1 MSTLTNDAVVTVM
14 EHAIVTAHIHSL
26 PMLFVRPSTSVAA
39 RLTIRATKQSGKA
52 MMTAPT
58 ELTPLPRM
66 WKWAVVSGLLTTI
79 LGILVLIWP
88 GPSLVVAAAFFG
100 AYLLVSGI
108 AQVIGAFGVPV
119 ASGGGRVLM
128 FISGAASLILAV
140 LCFRSLADSILL
152 LAIWI
157 SVGFI
162 FRGVAAIVTAVGDSA
177 LPSRGWMIFA
187 GVVTLLAG
195 FIILAYPF
203 PSVQVLILVTG
214 FWLIVIGVS
223 EVVAGVRVRGAANH
237 LDRLSPAPSTGVVPA
252 RG

>member
-1 MSTLTNDAVVTVM
+1 MTTLSD
-14 EHAIVTAHIHSL
+14 
-26 PMLFVRPSTSVAA
+26 
-39 RLTIRATKQSGKA
+39 
-52 MMTAPT
+52 
-58 ELTPLPRM
+58 LTPLPRV
-66 WKWAVVSGLLTTI
+66 WKWAVLSGILTTV
-79 LGILVLIWP
+79 LGILVLVWP
-88 GPSLVVAAAFFG
+88 GPSLVVAGAFFG

-140 LCFRSLADSILL
+140 LCLRSLADSILL

-162 FRGVAAIVTAVGDSA
+162 FRGVAAVATAVSDST

-223 EVVAGVRVRGAANH
+223 EVVAGLRLRGAAKH
-237 LDRLSPAPSTGVVPA
+237 LDGLSPAASSGAPA
-252 RG
+252 RR